1 MGRIEGGAAGELR
14 GVRWRRSR
22 AGAEPRR
29 AGAEPPQAAKR
40 PGCAGWAGREKCSG
54 REGAEGRWRGFWRA
68 GGRGRRSR
76 AGAEPRRAGGEAP
89 AGREAAR
96 LRRTG
101 GERKCSGRE
110 GAEGRWRGFWR
121 CGAKPRRAGAEPP
134 QAAKR
139 PGCAGWAGR
148 EKPRRGSAGWGQ
160 TSIWELRRAR
170 RSVSQRSWPLGA
182 APQPSARKKVPSVK
196 VM

>member
-1 MGRIEGGAAGELR
+1 MGGLRAGCGALR
-14 GVRWRRSR
+14 GVRGRRSR

-29 AGAEPPQAAKR
+29 AGASPPQAAKR

-54 REGAEGRWRGFWRA
+54 REGAGGRWRGFWRA
-68 GGRGRRSR
+68 GVRGRRSR
-76 AGAEPRRAGGEAP
+76 AGAE
-89 AGREAAR
+89 
-96 LRRTG
+96 
-101 GERKCSGRE
+101 
-110 GAEGRWRGFWR
+110 
-121 CGAKPRRAGAEPP
+121 PRRAGAEPP

-170 RSVSQRSWPLGA
+170 KSVSQRSWPLGA
-182 APQPSARKKVPSVK
+182 APQPSARRKVPSVK